1 MNAQYFN
8 YLKCFVLFFCRDYS
22 ARASF
27 KSLVLSVGI
36 FLMVLV
42 IAALYVRV
50 QIVDHMARIAVDN
63 VRSQDSLLSSAGI
76 LCIHRVHKHSAVDVR
91 KTH

>member
-1 MNAQYFN
+1 
-8 YLKCFVLFFCRDYS
+8 
-22 ARASF
+22 
-27 KSLVLSVGI
+27 
-36 FLMVLV
+36 MVLV

-50 QIVDHMARIAVDN
+50 QIVNHMARIAVDN